1 MRGTCMVYARAVH
14 GCGQPAA
21 CLARWTA
28 RDHLC
33 EGIRRHH
40 GRGEG
45 DSRLDEHDAVHLCE
59 ALRHV
64 LERERDQSIVQPAAR
79 LQQVRVPLVELDV
92 ATPRDRRVLRAI
104 DLDHGGR
111 PQPRPRGAK
120 VLGIQL
126 AYSSGYLI
134 LS

>member
-1 MRGTCMVYARAVH
+1 VVDACAV
-14 GCGQPAA
+14 CRPAA
-21 CLARWTA
+21 RLARRTA

-33 EGIRRHH
+33 EGIGRHH

-45 DSRLDEHDAVHLCE
+45 DRRLDEHDAVLLGQ

-92 ATPRDRRVLRAI
+92 AHPRDRRVLRAI
-104 DLDHGGR
+104 DLDHGR
-111 PQPRPRGAK
+111 LDPWQARALALTVRA
-120 VLGIQL
+120 VL
-126 AYSSGYLI
+126 AEVRDT
-134 LS
+134 